1 MAALR
6 VFVSSTCVDLGSHRE
21 HIRSLLTRMGYE
33 PVMSDYADVLYD
45 PRKHTHTSCIR
56 EVMHADMVVLL
67 IGPRFGG
74 TAVPE
79 ALDEVDVATIAAKAS
94 TALIEND
101 EKKYSITQLEVLKAL
116 ELGIPLLTFVAADV
130 HGDHHTYV
138 KNKDRDFID
147 RVDFPSIQKPKTA
160 KYIFEFISFLTHMFS
175 NNAVLSYA
183 SFADIESG
191 LVKQWS
197 GLFQSLLREAR
208 EKQSEVRR
216 TDAILEQIQD
226 LKAAVLQTIDD
237 KTGRNIARS
246 VLQYRQLSEFL
257 ISMRPFGPPVDVTAY
272 IGNFEELLAEFGVV
286 EVLLESPSRPGLSP
300 RTILLCEDGRLLRVG
315 LVSRRFD
322 RLASEWQGF
331 SKLDRETKAA
341 VLQGVEDASGDRGA
355 LVHEYNPPSGD
366 GDGSEGD
373 SASQP
378 EDPQDGSPPL
388 SSWNEE
394 RQEVLRTMWE
404 AGSTASQI
412 ADHLG
417 GISRNAVIGKAHRLG
432 LKARPVPSMAQPTDT
447 TKTGR

>member
-21 HIRSLLTRMGYE
+21 HIRALLTRMGYE

-79 ALDEVDVATIAAKAS
+79 ALGEVDVAAIAAKAS
-94 TALIEND
+94 SVLIEN
-101 EKKYSITQLEVLKAL
+101 EERKYSITQLEVLKAID
-116 ELGIPLLTFVAADV
+116 LGIPLLTFVAADV

-138 KNKDRDFID
+138 KNRDRDFID

-160 KYIFEFISFLTHMFS
+160 KYVFEFISFLTHMFS
-175 NNAVLSYA
+175 NNAVLPYA

-208 EKQSEVRR
+208 EKQAEARR

-246 VLQYRQLSEFL
+246 VLRYRQLSEFL
-257 ISMRPFGPPVDVTAY
+257 ISMRAFGPVVDVAAY
-272 IGNFEELLAEFGVV
+272 VGDFEELLAEFGVV

-300 RTILLCEDGRLLRVG
+300 RTVLLCEDGTLLRVR

-322 RLASEWQGF
+322 RLASEWRGF
-331 SKLDRETKAA
+331 SRLDRETKAA
-341 VLQGVEDASGDRGA
+341 VLQGVEDAGGDRGP
-355 LVHEYNPPSGD
+355 LVAVYHPPSE
-366 GDGSEGD
+366 EGD
-373 SASQP
+373 VPGDDAAGRAEDGQDDFQP
-378 EDPQDGSPPL
+378 V
-388 SSWNEE
+388 SSWTDE
-394 RQEVLRTMWE
+394 RQEVLRSMWE

-412 ADHLG
+412 AEHLG
-417 GISRNAVIGKAHRLG
+417 GVSRNSVIGKAHRLG
-432 LKARPVPSMAQPTDT
+432 LNARPIPSSAPPADATRAD
-447 TKTGR
+447 